1 MSDKADTLEEV
12 NNMEG
17 TFDIP
22 KLMRVLSEVLSDKY
36 NMEITLTARLKE
48 DASNDSKASA

>member
-1 MSDKADTLEEV
+1 
-12 NNMEG
+12 MEG